1 MQKSKK
7 QLILAIGSLGIGN
20 LTSATFSFCLGVY
33 VLQKTSSSMLFSML
47 LLVRP
52 LSNLL
57 LSSLIG
63 FCVDKYDH
71 KKICM
76 IAQATSVVAV
86 ILFIALFRE
95 QLSLSER
102 LMIIVASSIVL
113 TVCDTFQSTSYKA
126 STNSM
131 VAAEYR
137 QKLVAY
143 EQLTDAGAVILAPIL
158 GGLLAGAVAI
168 SNIALLELA
177 GESVVLL
184 AIALL
189 DFRLISVDVEAI
201 SDSWLLSIKNGLGY
215 FKNDRYLMELL
226 LFAVIANFAL
236 SGLEV
241 SLPIAMIKELEIPAN
256 LYGLADSFSAGGML
270 LVSLLLGS
278 FKMPKNYLLTTGRI
292 GIILA
297 GDFIILALACLC
309 PNKLLATGIFSICM
323 LVVGACLAAVN
334 LPYAMYVRTK
344 VPVNLQGRVGATTS
358 SVVALLSPLGYA
370 LFGLVL
376 GQIKP
381 VWCLMMCAIIIC
393 ADGLHLLLSTSRVN
407 SSI

>member
-7 QLILAIGSLGIGN
+7 QLILAISSLGIGN

-33 VLQKTSSSMLFSML
+33 VLQKTSSSMLFSIL
-47 LLVRP
+47 LLIRP

-63 FCVDKYDH
+63 FYVDKYDH

-102 LMIIVASSIVL
+102 LLIIVASSIVL

-131 VAAEYR
+131 VAAEHR

-184 AIALL
+184 AIAL
-189 DFRLISVDVEAI
+189 
-201 SDSWLLSIKNGLGY
+201 
-215 FKNDRYLMELL
+215 M
-226 LFAVIANFAL
+226 
-236 SGLEV
+236 
-241 SLPIAMIKELEIPAN
+241 SLMIKFILYEIN
-256 LYGLADSFSAGGML
+256 
-270 LVSLLLGS
+270 
-278 FKMPKNYLLTTGRI
+278 
-292 GIILA
+292 
-297 GDFIILALACLC
+297 
-309 PNKLLATGIFSICM
+309 
-323 LVVGACLAAVN
+323 
-334 LPYAMYVRTK
+334 
-344 VPVNLQGRVGATTS
+344 
-358 SVVALLSPLGYA
+358 
-370 LFGLVL
+370 
-376 GQIKP
+376 
-381 VWCLMMCAIIIC
+381 
-393 ADGLHLLLSTSRVN
+393 
-407 SSI
+407 

>member
-7 QLILAIGSLGIGN
+7 QLILAISSLGIGN

-47 LLVRP
+47 LLIRP

-63 FCVDKYDH
+63 FYVDKYDH

-76 IAQATSVVAV
+76 TAQATSVVAV

-102 LMIIVASSIVL
+102 LLIIVASSIVL

-131 VAAEYR
+131 VAAEHR

-201 SDSWLLSIKNGLGY
+201 SDSWLLSIKNGLEY

-241 SLPIAMIKELEIPAN
+241 SLPIAMMKELGIPAN
-256 LYGLADSFSAGGML
+256 LYGLADSFCAGGML
-270 LVSLLLGS
+270 LVSLLLAS

-297 GDFIILALACLC
+297 GDFIVLALAC
-309 PNKLLATGIFSICM
+309 F
-323 LVVGACLAAVN
+323 
-334 LPYAMYVRTK
+334 
-344 VPVNLQGRVGATTS
+344 
-358 SVVALLSPLGYA
+358 LSE
-370 LFGLVL
+370 
-376 GQIKP
+376 
-381 VWCLMMCAIIIC
+381 
-393 ADGLHLLLSTSRVN
+393 
-407 SSI
+407 